1 MHRFNCYQF
10 LQKTP
15 DKKFA
20 GQECEEETDNE
31 IRPNAA
37 SARTG
42 GAPLPERELIAMLK
56 YVSKRILSSLVLLVL
71 VTTLT
76 FVMVFGGADNVAQN
90 ILGENATD
98 AQIAALEAKLG
109 IDRPLY
115 EQYGDWVAN
124 AVQGDLGQSWTMGES
139 VSRIVS
145 GRLTVTLSM
154 VTVAVITIGIISS
167 LLGIT
172 AAVKG
177 GWADRLI
184 QVLSVI
190 GFSLPNFWLGLILV
204 VVFALNLR
212 WFPATGYVDFSTSPI
227 GWAAA
232 LTLPVAALVL
242 SGIASASQQVRGAMI
257 DALRQDYVRT
267 LRAGGIRPSSVLF
280 RHALRNAM
288 PAALTVLSVQFIA
301 LLGGAAIIERVFA
314 IPGLGSVTVQAAL
327 SGDVPVLM
335 GVVVT
340 MIILVVFVNIA
351 IDLANAWVNPKV
363 RL

>member
-1 MHRFNCYQF
+1 
-10 LQKTP
+10 
-15 DKKFA
+15 
-20 GQECEEETDNE
+20 
-31 IRPNAA
+31 
-37 SARTG
+37 
-42 GAPLPERELIAMLK
+42 MLS
-56 YVSKRILSSLVLLVL
+56 YVSKRLLSSLVLLAL

-76 FVMVFGGADNVAQN
+76 FAMVFGGADNVAQN
-90 ILGENATD
+90 ILGDNATD
-98 AQIAALEAKLG
+98 QQIADLETRLG
-109 IDRPLY
+109 IDRPLH
-115 EQYGDWVAN
+115 EQYGTWVAK
-124 AVQGDLGQSWTMGES
+124 AVRGDLGMSWTMGES
-139 VSRIVS
+139 VSKILS
-145 GRLTVTLSM
+145 GRLPVTLSM
-154 VTVAVITIGIISS
+154 VVLAIVIIGIVSA

-172 AAVKG
+172 AAVRG
-177 GWADRLI
+177 GWADRVIQLI
-184 QVLSVI
+184 SIV

-212 WFPATGYVDFSTSPI
+212 WLPATGYTDFLNSPT
-227 GWAAA
+227 GWLASLA
-232 LTLPVAALVL
+232 LPVGALVL

-288 PAALTVLSVQFIA
+288 PAALTVLSLQFIG

-314 IPGLGSVTVQAAL
+314 IPGLGSITVQAAL
-327 SGDVPVLM
+327 SGDIPVLM

-340 MIILVVFVNIA
+340 MIILVVIVNIA

>member
-1 MHRFNCYQF
+1 
-10 LQKTP
+10 
-15 DKKFA
+15 
-20 GQECEEETDNE
+20 
-31 IRPNAA
+31 
-37 SARTG
+37 
-42 GAPLPERELIAMLK
+42 MLS
-56 YVSKRILSSLVLLVL
+56 YLAKRLASSLVLLAL

-90 ILGENATD
+90 ILGDNATSE
-98 AQIAALEAKLG
+98 QIVALEQRLG

-115 EQYGDWVAN
+115 VQYADWVSK
-124 AVQGDLGQSWTMGES
+124 AVRGDLGQSWTLGES
-139 VSRIVS
+139 VSKILS
-145 GRLTVTLSM
+145 GRLPVTLSM
-154 VTVAVITIGIISS
+154 VILAVSIIAIISA
-167 LLGIT
+167 LLGIA
-172 AAVKG
+172 AAVRG
-177 GWADRLI
+177 GWADRVIQLI
-184 QVLSVI
+184 SVV

-212 WFPATGYVDFSTSPI
+212 WLPATGYTDFSTSPV
-227 GWAAA
+227 GWLAS

-267 LRAGGIRPSSVLF
+267 LRAGGVRPSSVLF

-288 PAALTVLSVQFIA
+288 PAALTVLSLQFIG

-314 IPGLGSVTVQAAL
+314 IPGLGSITVQAAL
-327 SGDVPVLM
+327 SGDIPILM

-340 MIILVVFVNIA
+340 MIILVVIVNIL

>member
-1 MHRFNCYQF
+1 
-10 LQKTP
+10 
-15 DKKFA
+15 
-20 GQECEEETDNE
+20 
-31 IRPNAA
+31 
-37 SARTG
+37 
-42 GAPLPERELIAMLK
+42 MLN
-56 YVSKRILSSLVLLVL
+56 YVAKRLASSLVLLAL

-90 ILGENATD
+90 ILGENATSE
-98 AQIAALEAKLG
+98 QIAALEQKLG

-115 EQYGDWVAN
+115 EQYLSWVSGALH
-124 AVQGDLGQSWTMGES
+124 GDLGQSWTLGES
-139 VSRIVS
+139 VARILS
-145 GRLTVTLSM
+145 GRLPVTLSM
-154 VTVAVITIGIISS
+154 VILATAIIGVVSA
-167 LLGIT
+167 LLGIM
-172 AAVKG
+172 AAVRG
-177 GWADRLI
+177 GWADRAI
-184 QVLSVI
+184 QVISVV

-212 WFPATGYVDFSTSPI
+212 WLPATGYTDFTTSPT
-227 GWAAA
+227 GWLAS

-267 LRAGGIRPSSVLF
+267 LRAGGIKPSSVLF

-288 PAALTVLSVQFIA
+288 PAALTVLSLQFIG

-314 IPGLGSVTVQAAL
+314 IPGLGSITVQAAL
-327 SGDVPVLM
+327 SGDIPILM

-340 MIILVVFVNIA
+340 MIILVVIVNIA
-351 IDLANAWVNPKV
+351 IDLTNAWVNPKV

>member
-1 MHRFNCYQF
+1 
-10 LQKTP
+10 
-15 DKKFA
+15 
-20 GQECEEETDNE
+20 
-31 IRPNAA
+31 
-37 SARTG
+37 
-42 GAPLPERELIAMLK
+42 MLN
-56 YVSKRILSSLVLLVL
+56 YVAKRLASSLVLLAL

-90 ILGENATD
+90 ILGENATSE
-98 AQIAALEAKLG
+98 QIAALEQKLG

-115 EQYGDWVAN
+115 EQYLSWVSGALR
-124 AVQGDLGQSWTMGES
+124 GDLGQSWTLGES
-139 VSRIVS
+139 VARILS
-145 GRLTVTLSM
+145 GRLPVTLSM
-154 VTVAVITIGIISS
+154 VILATAIIGVVSA
-167 LLGIT
+167 LLGIM
-172 AAVKG
+172 AAVRG
-177 GWADRLI
+177 GWADRAI
-184 QVLSVI
+184 QVISVV

-212 WFPATGYVDFSTSPI
+212 WLPATGYTDFTTSPT
-227 GWAAA
+227 GWLAS

-267 LRAGGIRPSSVLF
+267 LRAGGIKPSSVLF

-288 PAALTVLSVQFIA
+288 PAALTVLSLQFIG

-314 IPGLGSVTVQAAL
+314 IPGLGSITVQAAL
-327 SGDVPVLM
+327 SGDIPILM

-340 MIILVVFVNIA
+340 MIILVVIVNIA
-351 IDLANAWVNPKV
+351 IDLTNAWVNPKV

>member
-1 MHRFNCYQF
+1 
-10 LQKTP
+10 
-15 DKKFA
+15 
-20 GQECEEETDNE
+20 
-31 IRPNAA
+31 
-37 SARTG
+37 
-42 GAPLPERELIAMLK
+42 MLS
-56 YVSKRILSSLVLLVL
+56 YVSRRLLSSLVLLAL

-76 FVMVFGGADNVAQN
+76 FALVFGGADNVAQN
-90 ILGENATD
+90 ILGDSATD
-98 AQIAALEAKLG
+98 QQIAELETKLG

-115 EQYGDWVAN
+115 EQYVTWVAK
-124 AVQGDLGQSWTMGES
+124 AVRGDLGMSWTMGES
-139 VSRIVS
+139 VSKILS
-145 GRLTVTLSM
+145 GRLPVTLSM
-154 VTVAVITIGIISS
+154 VILAVTIIGVVSA
-167 LLGIT
+167 LLGIA
-172 AAVKG
+172 AAVRG
-177 GWADRLI
+177 GWADRVIQLI
-184 QVLSVI
+184 SVV

-212 WFPATGYVDFSTSPI
+212 WLPATGYTDFLNSPT
-227 GWAAA
+227 GWLAS

-267 LRAGGIRPSSVLF
+267 LRAGGIKPSSVLF

-288 PAALTVLSVQFIA
+288 PAALTVLSLQFIG

-314 IPGLGSVTVQAAL
+314 IPGLGSITVQAAL
-327 SGDVPVLM
+327 SGDIPILM

-340 MIILVVFVNIA
+340 MIILVVIVNIA

>member
-1 MHRFNCYQF
+1 
-10 LQKTP
+10 
-15 DKKFA
+15 
-20 GQECEEETDNE
+20 
-31 IRPNAA
+31 
-37 SARTG
+37 
-42 GAPLPERELIAMLK
+42 MLS
-56 YVSKRILSSLVLLVL
+56 YVSRRLLSSLVLLAL

-90 ILGENATD
+90 ILGDNATD
-98 AQIAALEAKLG
+98 QQIADLEAKLG

-115 EQYGDWVAN
+115 EQYGSWVAK
-124 AVQGDLGQSWTMGES
+124 ALRGDLGMSWTMGES
-139 VSRIVS
+139 VSKILS
-145 GRLTVTLSM
+145 GRLPVTLSM
-154 VTVAVITIGIISS
+154 VILAIVIIGVVSA
-167 LLGIT
+167 LLGIA
-172 AAVKG
+172 AAVRG
-177 GWADRLI
+177 GWADRIIQLI
-184 QVLSVI
+184 SVV

-212 WFPATGYVDFSTSPI
+212 WLPATGYTDFLNSPT
-227 GWAAA
+227 GWLASLA
-232 LTLPVAALVL
+232 LPVGALVL

-267 LRAGGIRPSSVLF
+267 LRAGGIKPSSVLF

-288 PAALTVLSVQFIA
+288 PAALTVLSLQFIG

-327 SGDVPVLM
+327 SGDIPVLM

-340 MIILVVFVNIA
+340 MIILVVIVNIA

>member
-1 MHRFNCYQF
+1 
-10 LQKTP
+10 
-15 DKKFA
+15 
-20 GQECEEETDNE
+20 
-31 IRPNAA
+31 
-37 SARTG
+37 
-42 GAPLPERELIAMLK
+42 MLS
-56 YVSKRILSSLVLLVL
+56 YVSRRLLSSLVLLAL

-76 FVMVFGGADNVAQN
+76 FAMVFGGADNVAQN
-90 ILGENATD
+90 ILGDNATD
-98 AQIAALEAKLG
+98 QQIADLEAKLG

-115 EQYGDWVAN
+115 EQYGTWVAK
-124 AVQGDLGQSWTMGES
+124 AVRGDLGMSWTMGES
-139 VSRIVS
+139 VSKILS
-145 GRLTVTLSM
+145 GRLPVTLSM
-154 VTVAVITIGIISS
+154 VILAICIIGVVSA
-167 LLGIT
+167 LLGIA
-172 AAVKG
+172 AAVRG
-177 GWADRLI
+177 GWADRIIQLI
-184 QVLSVI
+184 SVI

-212 WFPATGYVDFSTSPI
+212 WLPATGYTDFLNSPT
-227 GWAAA
+227 GWLASLA
-232 LTLPVAALVL
+232 LPVGALVL

-267 LRAGGIRPSSVLF
+267 LRAGGIKPSSVLF

-288 PAALTVLSVQFIA
+288 PAALTVLSLQFIG

-327 SGDVPVLM
+327 SGDIPVLM

-340 MIILVVFVNIA
+340 MIILVVIVNIA

>member
-1 MHRFNCYQF
+1 
-10 LQKTP
+10 
-15 DKKFA
+15 
-20 GQECEEETDNE
+20 
-31 IRPNAA
+31 
-37 SARTG
+37 
-42 GAPLPERELIAMLK
+42 MLS
-56 YVSKRILSSLVLLVL
+56 YVTKRLLSSLVLLAL

-76 FVMVFGGADNVAQN
+76 FAMVFGGADNVAQN
-90 ILGENATD
+90 ILGDNATD
-98 AQIAALEAKLG
+98 QQIAELETRLG

-115 EQYGDWVAN
+115 EQYGIWVAK
-124 AVQGDLGQSWTMGES
+124 ALRGDLGMSWTMGES
-139 VSRIVS
+139 VSKILS
-145 GRLTVTLSM
+145 GRLPVTLSM
-154 VTVAVITIGIISS
+154 VVLAVGIIGVVSA
-167 LLGIT
+167 LLGIA
-172 AAVKG
+172 AAVRG
-177 GWADRLI
+177 GWADRAI
-184 QVLSVI
+184 QLVSVV

-212 WFPATGYVDFSTSPI
+212 WLPATGYTDFLNSPT
-227 GWAAA
+227 GWLAS

-267 LRAGGIRPSSVLF
+267 LRAGGIKPSSVLF

-288 PAALTVLSVQFIA
+288 PAALTVLSLQFIG

-314 IPGLGSVTVQAAL
+314 IPGLGSITVQAAL
-327 SGDVPVLM
+327 SGDIPVLM

-340 MIILVVFVNIA
+340 MIILVVIVNIA

>member
-1 MHRFNCYQF
+1 
-10 LQKTP
+10 
-15 DKKFA
+15 
-20 GQECEEETDNE
+20 
-31 IRPNAA
+31 
-37 SARTG
+37 
-42 GAPLPERELIAMLK
+42 MLS
-56 YVSKRILSSLVLLVL
+56 YVTKRLLSSLVLLAL

-76 FVMVFGGADNVAQN
+76 FAMVFGGADNVAQN
-90 ILGENATD
+90 ILGDNATD
-98 AQIAALEAKLG
+98 QQIAELETRLG

-115 EQYGDWVAN
+115 EQYGIWVAK
-124 AVQGDLGQSWTMGES
+124 AMRGDLGMSWTMGES
-139 VSRIVS
+139 VSKILS
-145 GRLTVTLSM
+145 GRLPVTLSM
-154 VTVAVITIGIISS
+154 VVLAVGIIGVVSA
-167 LLGIT
+167 LLGIA
-172 AAVKG
+172 AAVRG
-177 GWADRLI
+177 GWADRAI
-184 QVLSVI
+184 QLVSVV

-212 WFPATGYVDFSTSPI
+212 WLPATGYTDFLNSPT
-227 GWAAA
+227 GWLAS

-267 LRAGGIRPSSVLF
+267 LRAGGIKPSSVLF

-288 PAALTVLSVQFIA
+288 PAALTVLSLQFIG

-314 IPGLGSVTVQAAL
+314 IPGLGSITVQAAL
-327 SGDVPVLM
+327 SGDIPVLM

-340 MIILVVFVNIA
+340 MIILVVIVNIA

>member
-1 MHRFNCYQF
+1 
-10 LQKTP
+10 
-15 DKKFA
+15 
-20 GQECEEETDNE
+20 
-31 IRPNAA
+31 
-37 SARTG
+37 
-42 GAPLPERELIAMLK
+42 MLS
-56 YVSKRILSSLVLLVL
+56 YVGKRLLSSLVLLAL

-90 ILGENATD
+90 ILGDNASD
-98 AQIAALEAKLG
+98 EQIMALEQRLG

-115 EQYGDWVAN
+115 EQYGSWVSK
-124 AVQGDLGQSWTMGES
+124 AVRGDLGQSWTMGES
-139 VSRIVS
+139 VSKILS
-145 GRLTVTLSM
+145 GRLPVTLSM
-154 VTVAVITIGIISS
+154 VILAVAIIGVVSA
-167 LLGIT
+167 LLGIA
-172 AAVKG
+172 AAVRG
-177 GWADRLI
+177 GWADRVIQLI
-184 QVLSVI
+184 SVV

-212 WFPATGYVDFSTSPI
+212 WLPATGYTDFTTSPV
-227 GWAAA
+227 GWLAS

-257 DALRQDYVRT
+257 DALKQDYVRT
-267 LRAGGIRPSSVLF
+267 LRAGGIKPFSVLF

-288 PAALTVLSVQFIA
+288 PAALTVLSLQFIG

-314 IPGLGSVTVQAAL
+314 IPGLGSITVQAAL
-327 SGDVPVLM
+327 SGDIPVLM

-340 MIILVVFVNIA
+340 MIILVVIVNIA